1 MYSSERLAVA
11 ARELFAITI
20 ACSPSRTSRRT
31 LRSAA
36 FESAALCR
44 AGELP
49 RAPEAVEPPFEF
61 EQAIEAYK
69 KTLSL
74 KPNAETSNNLG
85 TVYFR
90 TKRYQEAASAF
101 KEAIRIKPDYGEA
114 HFNLAVAY
122 VALSDRKGA
131 LDEYNNLKTLDPRL
145 ADEFFKRFLKK

>member
-1 MYSSERLAVA
+1 MKPDFAEAQYNLGTAYYNREQYKEAATALQQAVRLRPDYADA
-11 ARELFAITI
+11 YNSLG
-20 ACSPSRTSRRT
+20 ST
-31 LRSAA
+31 LYKAQQ
-36 FESAALCR
+36 
-44 AGELP
+44 
-49 RAPEAVEPPFEF
+49 F
-61 EQAIEAYK
+61 EQAIDAYK